1 MTRAGTIPLSEIEW
15 VKIYFNS
22 KRLRSTTTN
31 LKKRL
36 SNLLT
41 VKSIVTVALT
51 AVFSVLA
58 LRGTIS
64 GTEFLT
70 IFTVVIGFYFGTQ
83 RAKEDTK

>member
-1 MTRAGTIPLSEIEW
+1 MQ
-15 VKIYFNS
+15 N
-22 KRLRSTTTN
+22 RLA
-31 LKKRL
+31 
-36 SNLLT
+36 NLLT
-41 VKSIVTVALT
+41 VKSIVTVVLT

-83 RAKEDTK
+83 TEKKKNEEVS

>member
-1 MTRAGTIPLSEIEW
+1 MDIM
-15 VKIYFNS
+15 
-22 KRLRSTTTN
+22 
-31 LKKRL
+31 KKRFA
-36 SNLLT
+36 NLLT

-51 AVFSVLA
+51 AVFYVLA
-58 LRGTIS
+58 LRETIS

>member
-1 MTRAGTIPLSEIEW
+1 MD
-15 VKIYFNS
+15 
-22 KRLRSTTTN
+22 
-31 LKKRL
+31 LKKRFA
-36 SNLLT
+36 NLLT

-51 AVFSVLA
+51 IVFSVLA

-83 RAKEDTK
+83 RVSEDTK